1 MKKYIIIALVSGS
14 VLTSCG
20 EYNKVL
26 KSTDYE
32 YKYEAAKSYFGKGQN
47 TKAAAI
53 LEELITILKGTD
65 KAEESLY
72 MLGMTYYNQGDF
84 ITASHYF
91 STYYNTYP
99 RGTYTEQ
106 ARFYSGKALFLD
118 TPEPRLDQSSTY
130 KAIQELQMFMEY
142 FPASNRHQEAQ
153 QMIFDLQDKLVMKDY
168 MAARLYYDLGSYT
181 GNSSYSTTGN
191 NYLACIVT
199 AQNALKDYPYTK
211 LREDISILL
220 LRAKYDMA
228 KESVEEKKEERMRDA
243 IDEYYAFKN
252 EFPESKY
259 IKEVENI
266 YKDAK
271 KYVKEINEYYKKTNA
286 PSNTITR
293 NMVELCEDTGNVY
306 ETVAII
312 GKRANQIAV
321 EMKNDLSKKLQEF
334 ASYNDNLEEV
344 FENREQIEISRY
356 YEKLPKPTLIAAQEY
371 EEGKVYYRN
380 PAKEKEKLQ

>member
-32 YKYEAAKSYFGKGQN
+32 YKYEAAKSYFGKEQN

-259 IKEVENI
+259 TKEVENI

-271 KYVKEINEYYKKTNA
+271 KYVKEINE
-286 PSNTITR
+286 
-293 NMVELCEDTGNVY
+293 
-306 ETVAII
+306 
-312 GKRANQIAV
+312 
-321 EMKNDLSKKLQEF
+321 
-334 ASYNDNLEEV
+334 
-344 FENREQIEISRY
+344 
-356 YEKLPKPTLIAAQEY
+356 
-371 EEGKVYYRN
+371 
-380 PAKEKEKLQ
+380 

>member
-181 GNSSYSTTGN
+181 GNSSYSSTGN

-271 KYVKEINEYYKKTNA
+271 KYVKEINE
-286 PSNTITR
+286 
-293 NMVELCEDTGNVY
+293 
-306 ETVAII
+306 
-312 GKRANQIAV
+312 
-321 EMKNDLSKKLQEF
+321 
-334 ASYNDNLEEV
+334 
-344 FENREQIEISRY
+344 
-356 YEKLPKPTLIAAQEY
+356 
-371 EEGKVYYRN
+371 
-380 PAKEKEKLQ
+380 

>member
-220 LRAKYDMA
+220 LRAKSDMA

-259 IKEVENI
+259 TKEVENI

-271 KYVKEINEYYKKTNA
+271 KYVKEINE
-286 PSNTITR
+286 
-293 NMVELCEDTGNVY
+293 
-306 ETVAII
+306 
-312 GKRANQIAV
+312 
-321 EMKNDLSKKLQEF
+321 
-334 ASYNDNLEEV
+334 
-344 FENREQIEISRY
+344 
-356 YEKLPKPTLIAAQEY
+356 
-371 EEGKVYYRN
+371 
-380 PAKEKEKLQ
+380 

>member
-1 MKKYIIIALVSGS
+1 MNKYIIIALVSGS

-271 KYVKEINEYYKKTNA
+271 KYVKEINE
-286 PSNTITR
+286 
-293 NMVELCEDTGNVY
+293 
-306 ETVAII
+306 
-312 GKRANQIAV
+312 
-321 EMKNDLSKKLQEF
+321 
-334 ASYNDNLEEV
+334 
-344 FENREQIEISRY
+344 
-356 YEKLPKPTLIAAQEY
+356 
-371 EEGKVYYRN
+371 
-380 PAKEKEKLQ
+380 